1 MLVITLLLLDM
12 KTVEFSSSSTAEV
25 VFNTGDKLALVT
37 FTDDVTEEEEEAILV
52 LKTLLKITLV
62 LVLFT
67 VFEMEEV
74 LTWLETL
81 TVGEEVID
89 SKIVVKFKED
99 KTGVLVMTTVSKVG
113 LIVGI
118 LDVRF
123 LVDSTANVEDI
134 KTDEVG
140 VTCSI
145 LDNVNDGIRVEF
157 GVTRTVVKEIL
168 SVIMTVEIF
177 LSCVGRIAV
186 AVGVGVPATTALRA
200 LCLAF

>member
-1 MLVITLLLLDM
+1 MKLLLLDM

-25 VFNTGDKLALVT
+25 VFNTGDKLALVA
-37 FTDDVTEEEEEAILV
+37 FTDDVTEEEEAILV
-52 LKTLLKITLV
+52 LKTVLKITLV